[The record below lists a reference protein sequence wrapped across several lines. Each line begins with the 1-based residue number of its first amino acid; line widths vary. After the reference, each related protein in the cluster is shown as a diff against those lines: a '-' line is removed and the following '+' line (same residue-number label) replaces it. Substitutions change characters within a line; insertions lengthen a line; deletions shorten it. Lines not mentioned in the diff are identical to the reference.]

1 MSGSGGGGGGYFG
14 GGSGGSSSALYDT
27 GGAGGGGSGFVASG
41 ATSVGTW
48 AGHDGTGDGAA
59 AITPTTE
66 CPTEVTT
73 TTTSPILG
81 TDPNAL
87 VPAFTG

>member
-1 MSGSGGGGGGYFG
+1 MGSGAGGGGFFGGGGGGVV
-14 GGSGGSSSALYDT
+14 SLSIISSS
-27 GGAGGGGSGFVASG
+27 GSGGGGSGFVATG
-41 ATSVGTW
+41 ATAIGTW
-48 AGHDGTGDGAA
+48 ASHTGTADGSA

-66 CPTEVTT
+66 CPAAA
-73 TTTSPILG
+73 TTTSTTILG

>member
-1 MSGSGGGGGGYFG
+1 M
-14 GGSGGSSSALYDT
+14 YDT
-27 GGAGGGGSGFVASG
+27 GGSGGGGSGFVASG

-48 AGHDGTGDGAA
+48 TGHDGTGDGAA

-66 CPTEVTT
+66 CPAATT
-73 TTTSPILG
+73 ISLTTSTTLAG